1 MSHSSED
8 CPSNIKNVNLE
19 PQMLNFT
26 VPVSIFF
33 LLNDT
38 DLLFRGLE
46 KP

>member
-26 VPVSIFF
+26 VSFFF

>member
-26 VPVSIFF
+26 VSIFF